1 MYYIVRS
8 ADISFEYLNKLSS
21 NAHEVHK
28 LLAKF
33 FNADVPN
40 WRQLNNVLYHSKR
53 LPNAIKLVIKSD
65 VDIDEEA
72 VVLNGFEVVCKYSI
86 EERLSGSTVML
97 ETTVYPCTRNENGKK
112 RLIRGTQERIAW
124 LTNKLTHNDECRIVS
139 IDECEEVCINVEHT
153 DKSKGCTQ
161 IWGYTYEAVVDV
173 QDKEGLLKVI
183 NRGIGAEK
191 CYGFGLVEV
200 H

>member
-33 FNADVPN
+33 FNADAPN

-139 IDECEEVCINVEHT
+139 IDECEEVCMNVEHT

-161 IWGYTYEAVVDV
+161 IWG
-173 QDKEGLLKVI
+173 
-183 NRGIGAEK
+183 
-191 CYGFGLVEV
+191 V
-200 H
+200 HLRSSCRCTGQGRLIKGNQ

>member
-8 ADISFEYLNKLSS
+8 SDIQSEYLDALTM

-33 FNADVPN
+33 FNADAPN

-53 LPNAIKLVIKSD
+53 LPSAIKFVIKSD
-65 VDIDEEA
+65 TPINEEA
-72 VVLNGFEVVCKYSI
+72 VVLNGFEVICKYNI
-86 EERLSGSTVML
+86 EEKLADSKVLL
-97 ETTVYPCTRNENGKK
+97 ETMVYPCTRNETGKK

-124 LTNKLTHNDECRIVS
+124 LTNKLTYNNECRIIS
-139 IDECEEVCINVEHT
+139 IDECEEVCVNIEHT
-153 DKSKGCTQ
+153 DRSKGCTQ
-161 IWGYTYEAVVDV
+161 IWGYVYEAVIEVL
-173 QDKEGLLKVI
+173 DKEGLLRVI
-183 NRGIGAEK
+183 NSGIGAEK

>member
-33 FNADVPN
+33 FNADAPN
-40 WRQLNNVLYHSKR
+40 WRQLNNVLYRSKR

-72 VVLNGFEVVCKYSI
+72 VVPNGFEVVCKYSI

-139 IDECEEVCINVEHT
+139 IDECEEVCMNVEHT

-183 NRGIGAEK
+183 NRGIDAEK

>member
-8 ADISFEYLNKLSS
+8 SDIQSEYLDALTM

-33 FNADVPN
+33 FNADAPN

-53 LPNAIKLVIKSD
+53 LPSAIKFVIKSD
-65 VDIDEEA
+65 TPINEEA
-72 VVLNGFEVVCKYSI
+72 VVLNGFEVICKYNI
-86 EERLSGSTVML
+86 EEKLADSKVLL
-97 ETTVYPCTRNENGKK
+97 ETMVYPCTRNETGKK

-124 LTNKLTHNDECRIVS
+124 LINKLTYNNECRIIS
-139 IDECEEVCINVEHT
+139 IDECEEVCVNIEHT
-153 DKSKGCTQ
+153 DRSKGCTQ
-161 IWGYTYEAVVDV
+161 IWGYVYEIVIEVL
-173 QDKEGLLKVI
+173 DKEGLLRVI
-183 NRGIGAEK
+183 NSGIGAEK

>member
-8 ADISFEYLNKLSS
+8 SGIQSEYLDALTM

-33 FNADVPN
+33 FNADAHN
-40 WRQLNNVLYHSKR
+40 WRQLSNVLYHSKR
-53 LPNAIKLVIKSD
+53 LPSAIKFVIKSD
-65 VDIDEEA
+65 TPINEEA
-72 VVLNGFEVVCKYSI
+72 VTLNGFEVICKYNI
-86 EERLSGSTVML
+86 EEKLIGSKVLL
-97 ETTVYPCTRNENGKK
+97 ETMVYPCTRNETGKK

-124 LTNKLTHNDECRIVS
+124 LTNKLTYNNECRIIS
-139 IDECEEVCINVEHT
+139 IDECEEVCVNIEHT
-153 DKSKGCTQ
+153 DRSKGCTQ
-161 IWGYTYEAVVDV
+161 IWGYTYEAVIEVL
-173 QDKEGLLKVI
+173 DKEGLLKVI

>member
-8 ADISFEYLNKLSS
+8 SDVQSGYLDALTT

-33 FNADVPN
+33 FNADAPN

-53 LPNAIKLVIKSD
+53 LPNAIKFTIKSD
-65 VDIDEEA
+65 TAINEEA
-72 VVLNGFEVVCKYSI
+72 VVLNGFEVICKYDI
-86 EERLSGSTVML
+86 EEKLTGSKVLL
-97 ETTVYPCTRNENGKK
+97 ETTVYPCTRNEFGKK

-124 LTNKLTHNDECRIVS
+124 LTNKLTHNDECKIIS
-139 IDECEEVCINVEHT
+139 IDECEEVCANVEHT

-161 IWGYTYEAVVDV
+161 I
-173 QDKEGLLKVI
+173 
-183 NRGIGAEK
+183 
-191 CYGFGLVEV
+191 
-200 H
+200 